1 MTKANDLVEHLGN
14 MTPGARATMIE
25 VTERAVS
32 ADASWRTAFLLDC
45 LAALDAA
52 GQSQAPE
59 ETLAPVLERL
69 AAGGAS

>member
-14 MTPGARATMIE
+14 MTPGALTTMIE
-25 VTERAVS
+25 VMERAVS
-32 ADASWRTAFLLDC
+32 LESGRSTAFLLDC

-52 GQSQAPE
+52 GQSQAPA